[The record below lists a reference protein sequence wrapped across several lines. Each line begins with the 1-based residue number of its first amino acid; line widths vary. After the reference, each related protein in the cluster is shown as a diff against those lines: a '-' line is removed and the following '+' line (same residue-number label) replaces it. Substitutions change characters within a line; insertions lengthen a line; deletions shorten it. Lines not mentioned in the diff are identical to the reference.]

1 MTIKGKEIGF
11 LFNVGAF
18 CDYAD
23 WCVANS
29 KASTASAELVK
40 AEYMSRAY
48 AEVNGTKDYIT
59 VKELR
64 TLMPYELAD
73 VMDEANKAE
82 QAGRERQIETEETP
96 KKKDKD

>member
-1 MTIKGKEIGF
+1 MQIKGKEIGF
-11 LFNVGAF
+11 LYTVGAF

-23 WCVANS
+23 WCVANA

-48 AEVNGTKDYIT
+48 AEANGTKDIIT

-64 TLMPYELAD
+64 SIMPYELTEIMAE
-73 VMDEANKAE
+73 VAKAE
-82 QAGRERQIETEETP
+82 KAGRERQIDTEETP
-96 KKKDKD
+96 KKKEK